1 MRSPDDL
8 TVDAPQTRNRRRVVL
23 IIVAVAIVV
32 ILGSLRS
39 LAGLWTDSMWFNSVG
54 QGKVFGALLGVKVGL
69 VLVFGVVFFLVLWGN
84 LLLVGRIARRSP
96 PVDHDDEMVR
106 RYQEAVAPYTG
117 RLYLGLAIL
126 LGIGA
131 GSGTVGQW
139 QNWLLFEHPT
149 PFGVTDPQFHKDVG
163 FYVFDLP
170 FLQFL
175 VSWLLISLV
184 VITIAVG
191 IFHYL
196 NGGIRGAH
204 SVPRVRPAVKV
215 HLSVLLALLALV
227 KAAGYLLQKYALTT
241 STNGYVEGATYT
253 DIHARLPAIDLL
265 FWISLL
271 AAVILLFNIWR
282 QGWSLPVLAVGLWAF
297 VALAIGVAYPA
308 LLQALK
314 VTPAQSTLERPY
326 IQRNITGTRQAFNLT
341 QVKHHPFSGS
351 QVPSTA
357 ELAANADTLANIRLW
372 DPAPEISLQTF
383 QKLQGLRSYYSFPSL
398 GVDRYTVNDKM
409 IPTLTGVRQL
419 NTAGLPAQSWVN
431 DHLKYTHGNGAALSS
446 ASQVQPNGNPVF
458 GVSDVPPAST
468 GGFPK
473 ITQSGVFFG
482 LNNPGYVVANSKQA
496 ELDYQTTQ
504 GVDVQN
510 HYSGTGGV
518 QLSGALRRA
527 AFALRLG
534 DFNLLISNLITTK
547 SRIMFVRDVQVMATK
562 AAPFL
567 SFDANPYSVV
577 VDGQLEWVLDGYTTT
592 DRYPYSQ
599 NASNL
604 QLPSG
609 SGLPNSYNYVRNSVK
624 LVVNAYTGKM
634 TYYVMDPSDPIIQ
647 TYEKAFPTLLT
658 PKSKM
663 PAALVAHL
671 RYPEDIFSAQVAT
684 YGRYHITNPASF
696 YNAGDAW
703 TISQTSGAGSPTQ
716 TLAVKQTVNAQG
728 FIIQGQAERMSPIY
742 QVNSL
747 PGTTTQTFTISEAY
761 VPKSN
766 SDHIQN
772 LAAFMVGTSDPS
784 NYGELNV
791 YVTPSGQNVIGPV
804 MADSEIQQST
814 RVSSIITPL
823 DQHGSNVL
831 LGNTLMIPINQS
843 MLYVRPLYVTSATSS
858 LPQMKYV
865 IAVFNSH
872 VDIES
877 SLSLALSNVLSADVK
892 VPGDGTGGTGGST
905 STTSSV
911 KDLLDQ
917 AAAFYAQAQTALKGG
932 DLAGYQAAVDSM
944 YKLLLQAQAQ
954 SSGTTSGSAGG
965 TTTKG
970 STSTSGSTGQQTA
983 PATTTTTT
991 KPARSTT
998 PTTSATK
1005 LGATSTSKVGN
1016 MQHATKK

>member
-8 TVDAPQTRNRRRVVL
+8 AVDLRPHRNRRRLVL

-32 ILGSLRS
+32 LLGSLRS
-39 LAGLWTDSMWFNSVG
+39 LAGLWTDSMWFTSVG
-54 QGKVFGALLGVKVGL
+54 QGKVFGTLLGVKVGL
-69 VLVFGVVFFLVLWGN
+69 ILVFGVAFFLVMWGN

-96 PVDHDDEMVR
+96 PVDFDDEMVR

-117 RLYLGLAIL
+117 RLYLALAIL

-139 QNWLLFEHPT
+139 QNWLLFDNAT
-149 PFGVTDPQFHKDVG
+149 SFGTKDPQFHRDVG

-196 NGGIRGAH
+196 NGGIRGAR
-204 SVPRVRPAVKV
+204 SIPRVRPAVKV

-227 KAAGYLLQKYALTT
+227 KAGGYYLQTYALTT

-253 DIHARLPAIDLL
+253 DVHARLPAIDLL

-271 AAVILLFNIWR
+271 AAAILLLNIWR
-282 QGWSLPVLAVGLWAF
+282 QGWSLPVLAIGLWAF
-297 VALAIGVAYPA
+297 VALIIGVAYPS

-326 IQRNITGTRQAFNLT
+326 IQRNIVGTRQAFNINGV
-341 QVKHHPFSGS
+341 VKHPFGGS
-351 QVPSTA
+351 QVPTSA
-357 ELAANADTLANIRLW
+357 EISANADTLANIRLW
-372 DPAPEISLQTF
+372 DPATDISLQTY
-383 QKLQGLRSYYSFPSL
+383 QKLQGLRSYYTFPSL
-398 GVDRYTVNDKM
+398 GVDRYNIAGRM
-409 IPTLTGVRQL
+409 IPTLAGVRQL

-431 DHLKYTHGNGAALSS
+431 DHLEYTHGAGVALGS
-446 ASQVQPNGNPVF
+446 ASEVQSNGNPVF
-458 GVSDVPPAST
+458 GISDVPATSSS
-468 GGFPK
+468 GFPAVK
-473 ITQSGVFFG
+473 QSGVFFG

-496 ELDYQTTQ
+496 ELDYQTPQ

-510 HYSGTGGV
+510 HYAGTGGV

-534 DFNLLISNLITTK
+534 DFNLLISNLITPK
-547 SRIMFVRDVQVMATK
+547 SRIMFVRDIQVMATK

-577 VDGQLEWVLDGYTTT
+577 VGGKVEWILDGYTTT
-592 DRYPYSQ
+592 ERYPYAQ

-604 QLPSG
+604 ELPSG
-609 SGLPNSYNYVRNSVK
+609 SGLPGSYNYVRNSVK
-624 LVVNAYTGKM
+624 VVVDAYTGKM
-634 TYYVMDPSDPIIQ
+634 TYYVMDPTDPIIQ
-647 TYEKAFPTLLT
+647 TYEKSFPSLLT

-663 PAALVAHL
+663 PANLVAHL
-671 RYPEDIFSAQVAT
+671 RYPEDIFAAQVAA

-703 TISQTSGAGSPTQ
+703 TISQTSGSGPPTQ
-716 TLAVKQTVNAQG
+716 TLAVQQTVNAQG

-747 PGTTTQTFTISEAY
+747 PGTTKQTFTISEAY

-772 LAAFMVGTSDPS
+772 LAAFMVGTSDPN
-784 NYGELNV
+784 NYGQLNV

-823 DQHGSNVL
+823 DQHGSSVL

-843 MLYVRPLYVTSATSS
+843 MLYVRPLYVTSATNS

-877 SLSLALSNVLSADVK
+877 SLALALSNVLSSEVK
-892 VPGDGTGGTGGST
+892 VPNQGGSGSGT
-905 STTSSV
+905 NTNSSV
-911 KDLLDQ
+911 KDLLAQ
-917 AAAFYAQAQTALKGG
+917 AAAEYSQAQTALKGG
-932 DLAGYQAAVDSM
+932 DLAGYQVAVDAM
-944 YKLLLQAQAQ
+944 YKLLLQAQGQANVSSTGSSSGPRSAVTSQ
-954 SSGTTSGSAGG
+954 DGASSSGTT
-965 TTTKG
+965 
-970 STSTSGSTGQQTA
+970 
-983 PATTTTTT
+983 TTTTTT
-991 KPARSTT
+991 KPTHATT
-998 PTTSATK
+998 TASSSPKPA
-1005 LGATSTSKVGN
+1005 SKVGS
-1016 MQHATKK
+1016 MKPPVKKS

>member
-1 MRSPDDL
+1 M
-8 TVDAPQTRNRRRVVL
+8 
-23 IIVAVAIVV
+23 
-32 ILGSLRS
+32 
-39 LAGLWTDSMWFNSVG
+39 
-54 QGKVFGALLGVKVGL
+54 LLGASTVALGADAAFWIY
-69 VLVFGVVFFLVLWGN
+69 LVFALWLGF
-84 LLLVGRIARRSP
+84 
-96 PVDHDDEMVR
+96 
-106 RYQEAVAPYTG
+106 EAP
-117 RLYLGLAIL
+117 
-126 LGIGA
+126 
-131 GSGTVGQW
+131 
-139 QNWLLFEHPT
+139 
-149 PFGVTDPQFHKDVG
+149 
-163 FYVFDLP
+163 
-170 FLQFL
+170 
-175 VSWLLISLV
+175 
-184 VITIAVG
+184 
-191 IFHYL
+191 
-196 NGGIRGAH
+196 
-204 SVPRVRPAVKV
+204 
-215 HLSVLLALLALV
+215 
-227 KAAGYLLQKYALTT
+227 
-241 STNGYVEGATYT
+241 
-253 DIHARLPAIDLL
+253 
-265 FWISLL
+265 
-271 AAVILLFNIWR
+271 
-282 QGWSLPVLAVGLWAF
+282 
-297 VALAIGVAYPA
+297 
-308 LLQALK
+308 
-314 VTPAQSTLERPY
+314 
-326 IQRNITGTRQAFNLT
+326 
-341 QVKHHPFSGS
+341 
-351 QVPSTA
+351 
-357 ELAANADTLANIRLW
+357 
-372 DPAPEISLQTF
+372 
-383 QKLQGLRSYYSFPSL
+383 
-398 GVDRYTVNDKM
+398 
-409 IPTLTGVRQL
+409 
-419 NTAGLPAQSWVN
+419 
-431 DHLKYTHGNGAALSS
+431 
-446 ASQVQPNGNPVF
+446 
-458 GVSDVPPAST
+458 
-468 GGFPK
+468 
-473 ITQSGVFFG
+473 
-482 LNNPGYVVANSKQA
+482 
-496 ELDYQTTQ
+496 
-504 GVDVQN
+504 
-510 HYSGTGGV
+510 
-518 QLSGALRRA
+518 ALRRA

-877 SLSLALSNVLSADVK
+877 SLSLALSNVLSADVQ
-892 VPGDGTGGTGGST
+892 VPGQGPARPGGGLLRPGADRPQGRRPGG
-905 STTSSV
+905 
-911 KDLLDQ
+911 LPGGRRLDVQ
-917 AAAFYAQAQTALKGG
+917 AAAPGAGAVLGHHVRVGGRHDDQGIVQHVRLDRPADRPGDDHHHDQAG
-932 DLAGYQAAVDSM
+932 
-944 YKLLLQAQAQ
+944 
-954 SSGTTSGSAGG
+954 
-965 TTTKG
+965 
-970 STSTSGSTGQQTA
+970 
-983 PATTTTTT
+983 
-991 KPARSTT
+991 
-998 PTTSATK
+998 
-1005 LGATSTSKVGN
+1005 
-1016 MQHATKK
+1016 